1 MLLAHPGPALRDV
14 VSVVALVGLL
24 LVAFRH
30 PRGRTEALAGIAAAG
45 AVLLV
50 GAVGVDA
57 AREQVERM
65 LPVVLFL
72 AAVLVVAEACAA
84 EGVFDAVGDAV
95 RRAGRGD
102 AHRVL
107 LVTFLAAAVITAALS
122 LDSTV
127 VLLTPVV
134 AAAVAGSA
142 AKRPVVN
149 SCVRLANSASLLLP
163 VSNLTNLLALPDVSL
178 SFGGWFLVMAP
189 VWVVVIAV
197 EYAGVRLFFARD
209 LRAAVPAAD
218 GTAVRLPVFPVVVVA
233 VMLAGFAVGSA
244 YGVEPFWVAG
254 AAAVVLGARSVRAGH
269 FTPARALHAT
279 HLTFG
284 VFVLCLGVVVAA
296 LDGSFLRDVVQ
307 DVLPAGGGLASLLL
321 LALVATVLANLVNN
335 LPATLLLVPLVAP
348 LGTTAVL
355 ATLIGLNVGS
365 GLAWPGSLANLLW
378 RRALVRRGVPVS
390 STTFHAH
397 AALVTPVALVAGVL
411 TLWAVS

>member
-1 MLLAHPGPALRDV
+1 MPLADHTYVLRDA

-30 PRGRTEALAGIAAAG
+30 PRGRTEALAGLAAAV
-45 AVLLV
+45 AVLAT

-57 AREQVERM
+57 AVDQLERM
-65 LPVVLFL
+65 VPVVLFL
-72 AAVLVVAEACAA
+72 AAVLVVAEACAV

-95 RRAGRGD
+95 HRAGRGD

-107 LVTFLAAAVITAALS
+107 AVRCRAAAVITAALS
-122 LDSTV
+122 LDATV

-142 AKRPVVN
+142 AQRPVVHA
-149 SCVRLANSASLLLP
+149 CVRLANSASLLLP

-178 SFGGWFLVMAP
+178 SFGGWLLVMAP

-197 EYAGVRLFFARD
+197 EYAGLRLYFARD
-209 LRAAVPAAD
+209 LRVSVPQAD
-218 GTAVRLPVFPVVVVA
+218 GTAKHLPAFPVVVVA
-233 VMLAGFAVGSA
+233 LMLAGFALGSA
-244 YGVEPFWVAG
+244 YGVEPFWVA
-254 AAAVVLGARSVRAGH
+254 AAAALVLGTRSVRAGH
-269 FTPARALHAT
+269 FTPTRALHAT

-296 LDGSFLRDVVQ
+296 LDGSFLRDVVRQ
-307 DVLPAGGGLASLLL
+307 ALPGGGGLPALLL

-348 LGTTAVL
+348 IGTTAVL
-355 ATLIGLNVGS
+355 ATLVGLNVGS

-390 STTFHAH
+390 SRTFHIH
-397 AALVTPVALVAGVL
+397 AALVTPAALVAGVI